1 MLGAWWLMLSS
12 AAAPILVVRI
22 PNLCPRCLSRTTHSC
37 SPCVS
42 GTLCMARV
50 GRRVSRPPFPSLSA
64 LGQRMPKSLSFNAG
78 TAAFS
83 SLADVSPSLHRDAA
97 DRQSSGARHRCPLF
111 CHSVPGPLLCQV
123 QAWRLHVSTRTRRR
137 ELRAMLQLQGGRH
150 AAALPSNQVRAL
162 N

>member
-1 MLGAWWLMLSS
+1 LGAWWLMLSS